1 MNTKPNPPLSSDSSP
16 EVVDHRP
23 AFLAWLER
31 FRGCECG
38 SESPEL
44 HELAV
49 LVLECVEVVGAQ
61 IFWEMSEVPLDRVRR
76 DAGFAPPPAV
86 EAMLAALERLQELM
100 PGAVEIFHR
109 VRADQDLFASFRRN
123 RCRDLARWILSR
135 PAPEDI
141 VGDGVRG
148 GSVSKLANHLRALDH
163 DGFAQVL
170 HRAGLIAP
178 NLPH

>member
-1 MNTKPNPPLSSDSSP
+1 MNTKPNPSLSSDPSP
-16 EVVDHRP
+16 EVVDHRA
-23 AFLAWLER
+23 AFLAWLGR

-61 IFWEMSEVPLDRVRR
+61 IFWEMSQIPLDRVRR
-76 DAGFAPPPAV
+76 DTGLTPPPAV
-86 EAMLAALERLQELM
+86 EAMLAALERIHELM
-100 PGAVEIFHR
+100 PGALEIFHR
-109 VRADQDLFASFRRN
+109 FQADEELFAPFRRN

-141 VGDGVRG
+141 VGDGPRG
-148 GSVSKLANHLRALDH
+148 GSVDKLAKHLRALDH

-170 HRAGLIAP
+170 HQAGLIAP
-178 NLPH
+178 NLSH